1 MSTEI
6 KRLFDNIQI
15 RERMLTDT
23 LKQLRTECEKEYER
37 VKNIGGVITPGYFSF
52 FYPILDK
59 YKQSGIISGYHLT
72 QEQYSNNGEMVSV
85 PIIDVVITTDGISN
99 NYRIFVL
106 STIMARDLKI
116 SFLVQ

>member
-59 YKQSGIISGYHLT
+59 YKQNGDISGYHLT
-72 QEQYSNNGEMVSV
+72 QEQYQNNGEIVSV
-85 PIIDVVITTDGISN
+85 PIIDVVVTKDGISN
-99 NYRIFVL
+99 NYRVFVL

-116 SFLVQ
+116 NFLFQ